1 MTKDEYLRRL
11 IKARLRLARY
21 FRFYDAEFATDELVI
36 YNGIT
41 YYPEKLLIG
50 CDREGM
56 YQFTCKLHSLTAN
69 STVEAEL
76 HKVLAKED
84 TANE

>member
-1 MTKDEYLRRL
+1 MTKDEYLRRM

-21 FRFYDAEFATDELVI
+21 FRFYDAEFSTDELVT
-36 YNGIT
+36 YGGIT
-41 YYPEKLLIG
+41 YYPENFIIG

-56 YQFTCKLHSLTAN
+56 YKFTCRLHSLTAN
-69 STVEAEL
+69 STTEAEL